1 MDASSVTQ
9 IGLSLQST
17 PTPSQTQVG
26 VAVARQAL
34 DMQKMQGALAIELIQ
49 SAVVEPV
56 PALVGPG
63 QTLHTIA

>member
-1 MDASSVTQ
+1 M
-9 IGLSLQST
+9 
-17 PTPSQTQVG
+17 G